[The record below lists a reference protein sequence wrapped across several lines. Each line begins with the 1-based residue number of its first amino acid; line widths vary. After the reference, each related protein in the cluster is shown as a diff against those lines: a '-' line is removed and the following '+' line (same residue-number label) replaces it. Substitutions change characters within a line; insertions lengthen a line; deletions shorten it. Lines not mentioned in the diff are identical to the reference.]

1 MVQFNSSL
9 RPKAAAEYL
18 GIGVSTLWRWSKDRS
33 DFPKARKLGPRCT
46 VFNASELQNW
56 RDAAPLVHNTARVHS
71 AQHH

>member
-18 GIGVSTLWRWSKDRS
+18 GIGVSTLWRWAKDRS

-46 VFNASELQNW
+46 IFDSIELQSW
-56 RDAAPLVHNTARVHS
+56 RDRAPLVHEAERLH
-71 AQHH
+71 